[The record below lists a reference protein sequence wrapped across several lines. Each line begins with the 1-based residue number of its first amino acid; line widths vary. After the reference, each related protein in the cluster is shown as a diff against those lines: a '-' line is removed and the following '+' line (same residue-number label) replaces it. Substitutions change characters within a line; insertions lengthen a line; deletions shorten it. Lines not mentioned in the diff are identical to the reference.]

1 MEAALPQKKTNKKK
15 SRAREMAQEEAISDA
30 ERAYEVNV
38 NNTILDT
45 AIEAIHRRFM
55 THGTLC

>member
-15 SRAREMAQEEAISDA
+15 SRAGEMAQEEAISDA